1 MRKFSL
7 GLVSG
12 LLVGLLLSGSIAF
25 AGSPIKL
32 IVNGRQVACDSPPQI
47 INGRVMVPAR
57 NVAESL
63 GATVSWDAANQSV
76 IITSKVTASTDNPE
90 KAEFLKISAEAD
102 ALIAKYE
109 GKLEGSIS
117 ESESKAMTAEVKA
130 FLNKLAGWGELYPY
144 STMKS
149 LYADCLTNLGIAYIS
164 KSTYTSEYGSGKFKS
179 QYDSAYSLFQIDKNK
194 INAEKSRLTKLGYL

>member
-12 LLVGLLLSGSIAF
+12 LLVGLLLSGSIAL

-32 IVNGRQVACDSPPQI
+32 VINGKQAVCDSPPQI
-47 INGRVMVPAR
+47 IGGRVMVPAR

-76 IITSKVTASTDNPE
+76 IITSKVTAPTDNPE

-117 ESESKAMTAEVKA
+117 ESEYKAIRAEIETMGARLYK
-130 FLNKLAGWGELYPY
+130 WGELFQYTTIKNLY
-144 STMKS
+144 IDALEYLGKACVNKAFVNDKYVGREAKS
-149 LYADCLTNLGIAYIS
+149 NLDANLHNFTII
-164 KSTYTSEYGSGKFKS
+164 KN
-179 QYDSAYSLFQIDKNK
+179 QIEG
-194 INAEKSRLTKLGYL
+194 EKARLQKLGY